1 MTTRTTNLTTLMLAS
16 ALSFG
21 AASLAMAQQATATP
35 DNNNDANAD
44 SEQPVTDAW
53 ITTKVKT
60 ELGITEDVKA
70 MDIDVDTKDGM
81 VTLTGV
87 LANDV
92 AVKKAVAA
100 TKSVKGVRSVDAS
113 GLKAAA
119 H

>member
-21 AASLAMAQQATATP
+21 AASFAVAQQPAATP
-35 DNNNDANAD
+35 ANNDTNVD

-87 LANDV
+87 LQDEA

>member
-21 AASLAMAQQATATP
+21 AASFAMAQQTATP
-35 DNNNDANAD
+35 DNNESKAD

-70 MDIDVDTKDGM
+70 MDINVDTKDGM

-87 LANDV
+87 LANDI
-92 AVKKAVAA
+92 AVQKAVAA
-100 TKSVKGVRSVDAS
+100 AKSVKGVRSVDAS
-113 GLKAAA
+113 GLKAAS

>member
-1 MTTRTTNLTTLMLAS
+1 MNTRTNLTTLMLAS

-21 AASLAMAQQATATP
+21 AASFASAQQPTATP
-35 DNNNDANAD
+35 DNNDATAD

-70 MDIDVDTKDGM
+70 MDINVDTKDGM

-87 LANDV
+87 V
-92 AVKKAVAA
+92 ASDTEVQKAVAA
-100 TKSVKGVRSVDAS
+100 AKSVKGVRSVDAS
-113 GLKAAA
+113 GLKASS

>member
-21 AASLAMAQQATATP
+21 AASFAIAQQAPATP
-35 DNNNDANAD
+35 DNNDANAD

-87 LANDV
+87 LADDV

-113 GLKAAA
+113 GLKAAS

>member
-21 AASLAMAQQATATP
+21 AASFATAQQPAATP
-35 DNNNDANAD
+35 VNNDTNVD

-87 LANDV
+87 LQDEA

-113 GLKAAA
+113 GLKASSY
-119 H
+119 

>member
-1 MTTRTTNLTTLMLAS
+1 MNTRTTNLTTLMLAS

-21 AASLAMAQQATATP
+21 AASFAMAQQPGTP
-35 DNNNDANAD
+35 DTTGAKTD

-70 MDIDVDTKDGM
+70 MDINVDTKDGM

-87 LANDV
+87 LANDI
-92 AVKKAVAA
+92 AVQKAVAA
-100 TKSVKGVRSVDAS
+100 AKSVKGVRSVDAG
-113 GLKAAA
+113 GLKAAS

>member
-1 MTTRTTNLTTLMLAS
+1 MNTRTTNLTTLMLAS

-21 AASLAMAQQATATP
+21 AASFAMAQQPATP
-35 DNNNDANAD
+35 DTTEAKTD

-70 MDIDVDTKDGM
+70 MDINVDTKDGM

-87 LANDV
+87 LANDI
-92 AVKKAVAA
+92 AVQKAVAA
-100 TKSVKGVRSVDAS
+100 AKSVKGVRSVDAS
-113 GLKAAA
+113 GLKAAS

>member
-1 MTTRTTNLTTLMLAS
+1 MSTRTTNLTTLMLAS

-21 AASLAMAQQATATP
+21 AASFAMAQQAATP
-35 DNNNDANAD
+35 DNNETKTD

-70 MDIDVDTKDGM
+70 MDINVDTKDGM

-87 LANDV
+87 LADDL
-92 AVKKAVAA
+92 AVQKAVAA
-100 TKSVKGVRSVDAS
+100 AKSVKGVRSVDAS
-113 GLKAAA
+113 GLKAAS